1 MKGIR
6 RIRQRLCALP
16 LALACLM
23 GLAACGGPDF
33 GSFSKELE
41 FGDKQV
47 SDTQTTYVMK
57 IPEGRLGDLIG
68 PSQIQ
73 WVIDQYGDPPAHTGA
88 VAVGTKKAAKDLLR
102 KSPEL
107 QCRALENTYQEE
119 SSDEGKWEYKDSSCR
134 KQRKL
139 SWLEKTLWNM
149 YQVQSDS
156 TIEWL
161 STSRNTL
168 VAADDTVSTL
178 QANATPNYDSWF
190 APVNRYLRIA
200 QGVLIAAAAI
210 SLIVLTICFVL
221 VPVDTGLMLSFV
233 LATAMLILGM
243 GLFTLGAEMSMS
255 KIGNYM
261 GAKLTKSR
269 RLGLILIV
277 SFLLGVAITVA
288 EPDLQVLAANVPEID
303 KTVLILTVSVG
314 VGIFLMLCMVRILF
328 GISLR
333 LLLIVFYVLVFLAA
347 FLSDQGILAVAFDS
361 GGVTT
366 GPMTVPFIM
375 ALGVG
380 VASIRSDENAK
391 ADSFGLVGLCS
402 IGPIA
407 SVLLLGAIYKT
418 QPAQAE
424 SETAAAITN
433 TVALGRD
440 YLHAFPEYLKEVTL
454 ALLPIVVFFLI
465 FQIVSLRLRRLPFL
479 RVMVGILYTYAG
491 LVLFLTGVN
500 VGFSP
505 VGYALGAA
513 LTEGW
518 KLWLLIPLAMLMGWF
533 IINAEPAVHILNRQ
547 VEDLSAGAI
556 SARAMGMSLSI
567 AVSAAGGLA
576 MLRVITGVSIM
587 YFLVPGYFIALALS
601 FFVPRTFTAIAFD
614 SGGVASGPLTATFM
628 LPFAMGA
635 CEALGGNVMTDA
647 FGLVALVAMM
657 PLITVQVMGAI
668 YVIKSRRAEKEPAL
682 PDFGDNEIIELW
694 EAC

>member
-1 MKGIR
+1 MDIILR
-6 RIRQRLCALP
+6 RSLP
-16 LALACLM
+16 KLREKL
-23 GLAACGGPDF
+23 
-33 GSFSKELE
+33 LE
-41 FGDKQV
+41 
-47 SDTQTTYVMK
+47 
-57 IPEGRLGDLIG
+57 
-68 PSQIQ
+68 
-73 WVIDQYGDPPAHTGA
+73 A
-88 VAVGTKKAAKDLLR
+88 
-102 KSPEL
+102 
-107 QCRALENTYQEE
+107 
-119 SSDEGKWEYKDSSCR
+119 
-134 KQRKL
+134 
-139 SWLEKTLWNM
+139 
-149 YQVQSDS
+149 
-156 TIEWL
+156 
-161 STSRNTL
+161 
-168 VAADDTVSTL
+168 L
-178 QANATPNYDSWF
+178 QAVLPIVAIVLVLCFTV
-190 APVNRYLRIA
+190 APVSPSILLCFLL
-200 QGVLIAAAAI
+200 GAAM
-210 SLIVLTICFVL
+210 IVVGIMF
-221 VPVDTGLMLSFV
+221 
-233 LATAMLILGM
+233 
-243 GLFTLGAEMSMS
+243 FTLGAEMSMTP
-255 KIGNYM
+255 M
-261 GAKLTKSR
+261 GERVGAVITRSLKL
-269 RLGLILIV
+269 LLILV
-277 SFLLGVAITVA
+277 LGFLLGFLITIS
-288 EPDLQVLAANVPEID
+288 EPDLQVLADQVPSIPSG
-303 KTVLILTVSVG
+303 TLIFSVAAG
-314 VGIFLMLCMVRILF
+314 VGLFLVFAFLRMLIGVALPKLLVLFYGLIFL
-328 GISLR
+328 
-333 LLLIVFYVLVFLAA
+333 LAA
-347 FLSDQGILAVAFDS
+347 FVPKEFLAVAFDS

-465 FQIVSLRLRRLPFL
+465 FQVVSLRLRKLPFL

-533 IINAEPAVHILNRQ
+533 IINAEPAVHTLNKQ
-547 VEDLSAGAI
+547 VEELSAGAI
-556 SARAMGMSLSI
+556 SAKAMGMSLSI

-576 MLRVITGVSIM
+576 MLRVITGISIM
-587 YFLVPGYFIALALS
+587 YFLVPGYLIALALS

-628 LPFAMGA
+628 LPFATGA

-668 YVIKSRRAEKEPAL
+668 YVVKSRHASQEPQL

>member
-1 MKGIR
+1 MYR
-6 RIRQRLCALP
+6 
-16 LALACLM
+16 
-23 GLAACGGPDF
+23 
-33 GSFSKELE
+33 
-41 FGDKQV
+41 KQV
-47 SDTQTTYVMK
+47 
-57 IPEGRLGDLIG
+57 L
-68 PSQIQ
+68 
-73 WVIDQYGDPPAHTGA
+73 
-88 VAVGTKKAAKDLLR
+88 
-102 KSPEL
+102 
-107 QCRALENTYQEE
+107 
-119 SSDEGKWEYKDSSCR
+119 
-134 KQRKL
+134 
-139 SWLEKTLWNM
+139 LEKLK
-149 YQVQSDS
+149 
-156 TIEWL
+156 E
-161 STSRNTL
+161 
-168 VAADDTVSTL
+168 
-178 QANATPNYDSWF
+178 
-190 APVNRYLRIA
+190 
-200 QGVLIAAAAI
+200 AAASVLPI
-210 SLIVLTICFVL
+210 SLIVLAICFVL

-440 YLHAFPEYLKEVTL
+440 YLHAFPEDLKEVTL

-465 FQIVSLRLRRLPFL
+465 FQIVSLRLRKLPFL
-479 RVMVGILYTYAG
+479 RVMMGILYTYAG

-533 IINAEPAVHILNRQ
+533 IINSEPAVHILNRQ

>member
-1 MKGIR
+1 MREATLSVLPIVV
-6 RIRQRLCALP
+6 IVLLLCLFVAPMSPAL
-16 LALACLM
+16 LLCFL
-23 GLAACGGPDF
+23 L
-33 GSFSKELE
+33 
-41 FGDKQV
+41 
-47 SDTQTTYVMK
+47 
-57 IPEGRLGDLIG
+57 
-68 PSQIQ
+68 
-73 WVIDQYGDPPAHTGA
+73 GA
-88 VAVGTKKAAKDLLR
+88 VLL
-102 KSPEL
+102 
-107 QCRALENTYQEE
+107 
-119 SSDEGKWEYKDSSCR
+119 
-134 KQRKL
+134 
-139 SWLEKTLWNM
+139 
-149 YQVQSDS
+149 
-156 TIEWL
+156 
-161 STSRNTL
+161 
-168 VAADDTVSTL
+168 TV
-178 QANATPNYDSWF
+178 
-190 APVNRYLRIA
+190 
-200 QGVLIAAAAI
+200 
-210 SLIVLTICFVL
+210 
-221 VPVDTGLMLSFV
+221 
-233 LATAMLILGM
+233 GM
-243 GLFTLGAEMSMS
+243 GLFSLGAEQSMTPIGN
-255 KIGNYM
+255 KIGT
-261 GAKLTKSR
+261 ALTR
-269 RLGLILIV
+269 TRNLPLILGV
-277 SFLLGVAITVA
+277 SFLLGFAITVA

-424 SETAAAITN
+424 SEAAAAITN

-465 FQIVSLRLRRLPFL
+465 FQVVSLRLRRLPFL

-556 SARAMGMSLSI
+556 SAKAMGMSLSI

>member
-1 MKGIR
+1 MY
-6 RIRQRLCALP
+6 Q
-16 LALACLM
+16 
-23 GLAACGGPDF
+23 
-33 GSFSKELE
+33 
-41 FGDKQV
+41 KQV
-47 SDTQTTYVMK
+47 LFEK
-57 IPEGRLGDLIG
+57 
-68 PSQIQ
+68 
-73 WVIDQYGDPPAHTGA
+73 
-88 VAVGTKKAAKDLLR
+88 LR
-102 KSPEL
+102 E
-107 QCRALENTYQEE
+107 
-119 SSDEGKWEYKDSSCR
+119 
-134 KQRKL
+134 
-139 SWLEKTLWNM
+139 
-149 YQVQSDS
+149 
-156 TIEWL
+156 
-161 STSRNTL
+161 
-168 VAADDTVSTL
+168 
-178 QANATPNYDSWF
+178 
-190 APVNRYLRIA
+190 
-200 QGVLIAAAAI
+200 AAASVLPI
-210 SLIVLTICFVL
+210 SLIVLLICFVL
-221 VPVDTGLMLSFV
+221 VPVDTGLMLSFL
-233 LATAMLILGM
+233 LATAMLIVGM

-255 KIGNYM
+255 RIGNYI
-261 GAKLTKSR
+261 GSKLTKSR
-269 RLGLILIV
+269 KLGLILAV

-288 EPDLQVLAANVPEID
+288 EPDLQVLAANVPDID

-407 SVLLLGAIYKT
+407 SVLLLGAIYRT

-424 SETAAAITN
+424 TQTVAAITD
-433 TVALGRD
+433 TVLLGRD
-440 YLHAFPEYLKEVTL
+440 YLHAIPEYLKEVTV

-465 FQIVSLRLRRLPFL
+465 FQLVSLRLRKLPFL
-479 RVMVGILYTYAG
+479 RVMVGILYTYLG

-505 VGYALGAA
+505 LGYVLGAA

-518 KLWLLIPLAMLMGWF
+518 RIWLLIPLAMLMGWF
-533 IINAEPAVHILNRQ
+533 IINAEPAVHILNKQ

-556 SARAMGMSLSI
+556 SAKAMGMSLSI

-576 MLRVITGVSIM
+576 MLRVITGIPIL

-635 CEALGGNVMTDA
+635 CQALGGTVMTDA

-668 YVIKSRRAEKEPAL
+668 YVVKSRRAAAEPAL
-682 PDFGDNEIIELW
+682 PTFGDNEIIELW
-694 EAC
+694 EVC

>member
-1 MKGIR
+1 MNPK
-6 RIRQRLCALP
+6 LKEKLLESLMAVLP
-16 LALACLM
+16 I
-23 GLAACGGPDF
+23 
-33 GSFSKELE
+33 
-41 FGDKQV
+41 
-47 SDTQTTYVMK
+47 T
-57 IPEGRLGDLIG
+57 
-68 PSQIQ
+68 
-73 WVIDQYGDPPAHTGA
+73 
-88 VAVGTKKAAKDLLR
+88 
-102 KSPEL
+102 
-107 QCRALENTYQEE
+107 
-119 SSDEGKWEYKDSSCR
+119 
-134 KQRKL
+134 
-139 SWLEKTLWNM
+139 
-149 YQVQSDS
+149 
-156 TIEWL
+156 
-161 STSRNTL
+161 
-168 VAADDTVSTL
+168 
-178 QANATPNYDSWF
+178 
-190 APVNRYLRIA
+190 
-200 QGVLIAAAAI
+200 
-210 SLIVLTICFVL
+210 LIVLALSVAL
-221 VPVDTGLMLSFV
+221 VPMDVGTAVMFTVGAV
-233 LATAMLILGM
+233 LLVFGM
-243 GLFTLGAEMSMS
+243 GLFQLGAEMAMTPLGEGIGVQMERVK
-255 KIGNYM
+255 KIP
-261 GAKLTKSR
+261 
-269 RLGLILIV
+269 LIV
-277 SFLLGVAITVA
+277 AIAFVMGVIITIA
-288 EPDLQVLAANVPEID
+288 EPDLQVLAQQVPSIPN
-303 KTVLILTVSVG
+303 KVLIYSVAVG
-314 VGIFLMLCMVRILF
+314 VGAFLALAVVRILKR
-328 GISLR
+328 ISLSK
-333 LLLIVFYVLVFLAA
+333 LLVVLYGLLAA
-347 FLSDQGILAVAFDS
+347 VSIFVPERFLAVAYDS

-366 GPMTVPFIM
+366 GPITVPFIM

-418 QPAQAE
+418 QPAQTQ
-424 SETAAAITN
+424 SEAATAITN

-440 YLHAFPEYLKEVTL
+440 YLHAFPEYMKEVTL
-454 ALLPIVVFFLI
+454 ALLPIVVFFLV
-465 FQIVSLRLRRLPFL
+465 FQFVSLRLRKLPFL

-518 KLWLLIPLAMLMGWF
+518 KIWLLIPLAMLMGWF
-533 IINAEPAVHILNRQ
+533 IINAEPAVHILNKQ

-556 SARAMGMSLSI
+556 SARAMGVSLSI

-587 YFLVPGYFIALALS
+587 VFLVPGYFLALALS

-668 YVIKSRRAEKEPAL
+668 YVVKSRRAEKEPAL
-682 PDFGDNEIIELW
+682 PDFGESEIIELW